1 MNSPAAVAVPTDK
14 ILPLAEVK
22 ALLENDITATRVLD
36 KGVSPVE
43 GELVGV
49 RLNLNVMKT
58 TKQAIQTLHK
68 ATNKA
73 GYKRNKGFYSGEAC
87 GYAQAVVLKG
97 AYFNVNQG
105 GREAIASG
113 KHHKFAMA
121 SIDGQLVSTQVP
133 EDFQGV
139 EVSFN
144 PRAQHL
150 FVDANNQAIHFAE
163 EVVILGHR
171 AYARGRIDYHTELS
185 APKRQGDFPSNTQV
199 LPAPEM
205 SVEAPRRRPG
215 F

>member
-1 MNSPAAVAVPTDK
+1 MNTPQAVAVPTQQ
-14 ILPLAEVK
+14 ILPTEQVR
-22 ALLENDITATRVLD
+22 ALLENDLTAMRVLE
-36 KGVSPVE
+36 KGLSPVE
-43 GELVGV
+43 GDLVGV

-68 ATNKA
+68 STNKA
-73 GYKRNKGFYSGEAC
+73 GYKRNKGFYNGEAC
-87 GYAQAVVLKG
+87 GYAQAVVLAG

-105 GREAIASG
+105 GREAIATG

-121 SIDGQLVSTQVP
+121 SIDGQLVGTQVP
-133 EDFQGV
+133 EGFEGV
-139 EVSFN
+139 EISFN

-185 APKRQGDFPSNTQV
+185 APKRAGDFPSQTQV
-199 LPAPEM
+199 LETPAVDREP
-205 SVEAPRRRPG
+205 ARKRPG